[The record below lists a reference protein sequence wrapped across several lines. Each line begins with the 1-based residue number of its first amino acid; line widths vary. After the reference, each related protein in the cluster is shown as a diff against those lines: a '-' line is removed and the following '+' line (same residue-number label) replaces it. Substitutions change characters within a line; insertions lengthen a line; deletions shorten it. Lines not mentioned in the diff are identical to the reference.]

1 MILLLN
7 PIEWGTVAVVLY
19 LSGTLDVKNC
29 WWNEIYQLAW
39 EYWSNTDMELHDA
52 EEAIGMRKI
61 LAYDMRMKK
70 NPQTKEGTFWIF
82 MELCR
87 SKVQLVPPHGNSIN
101 WNRLYAA
108 TFSNNLHWLIYFF
121 FKKKALTLIE
131 NLLNFN
137 GTYVDRK
144 QPFERFLK
152 MDARSSFLR
161 VNAFLPIWILF
172 ALDFLSIG
180 YCNRK
185 F

>member
-7 PIEWGTVAVVLY
+7 SIEWGTVAVVLQ
-19 LSGTLDVKNC
+19 LSGTVDVKNC

-87 SKVQLVPPHGNSIN
+87 SKVQLVPRTVIPSIEIVYMLLLFQIICID
-101 WNRLYAA
+101 W
-108 TFSNNLHWLIYFF
+108 FF
-121 FKKKALTLIE
+121 F
-131 NLLNFN
+131 
-137 GTYVDRK
+137 
-144 QPFERFLK
+144 
-152 MDARSSFLR
+152 FLR
-161 VNAFLPIWILF
+161 KKHLLW
-172 ALDFLSIG
+172 
-180 YCNRK
+180 
-185 F
+185 